1 MSSGDRTKAARA
13 WCVLATCTG
22 VISLSG
28 GVAHAQTIMVR
39 GAAPGA
45 RIEGVVDASP
55 AGSTTAN
62 PAGEATIVI
71 PRAAGKEDAEANVF
85 VDVCA
90 DNLRRVLIVE
100 RGKAPA
106 APGEGCDRKEVQGL
120 YWIRHGS
127 TVVVTMS
134 EPTPRV
140 LLRQGSFSFKP
151 PRVFGPPTGL
161 VVFGGGGLSKVSDFG
176 LSACGDVTSCS
187 VRGSGWSGTAGVEY
201 WVKPWLAGEGA
212 YVKPSNAKASGSGD
226 SYRFESVLKAD
237 VFSVAAKIGIPV
249 ARVRMYGKIGGDYH
263 DASFETDQTLDDR
276 TVTVDDVPQT
286 IKGGRQT
293 YRLQTQGWGWI
304 FGGGLEVWI
313 TPRVAVNFEA
323 GRDQLKGKG
332 VDGADGSLD
341 DHLNYIMLGV
351 RVKVW

>member
-1 MSSGDRTKAARA
+1 MPAAA
-13 WCVLATCTG
+13 IVLVVLWA
-22 VISLSG
+22 

-45 RIEGVVDASP
+45 RIEGVVDATP

-62 PAGEATIVI
+62 AAGEATIVI
-71 PRAAGKEDAEANVF
+71 PQTAGKNDAEANVF

-106 APGEGCDRKEVQGL
+106 APGEGCERKEVQGL
-120 YWIRHGS
+120 YWIRRVS
-127 TVVVTMS
+127 TVVVSMS

-161 VVFGGGGLSKVSDFG
+161 VVFGNGGLSKVADIG
-176 LSACGDVTSCS
+176 LFSCGNVTPCS
-187 VRGSGWSGTAGVEY
+187 IRSSGWTGMAGVEY

-212 YVKPSNAKASGSGD
+212 YLKPANAKTSATAD
-226 SYRFESVLKAD
+226 TFRFDSVLKSD
-237 VFSVAAKIGIPV
+237 VFSVAAKIGVPV
-249 ARVRMYGKIGGDYH
+249 ARVRMYGKVGGSYH
-263 DASFETDQTLDDR
+263 DATFETDQTLTDR
-276 TVTVDDVPQT
+276 TVTVDDVPHT

-293 YRLQTQGWGWI
+293 YAMRTQGWGWI

-313 TPRVAVNFEA
+313 SPAFALNVEA
-323 GRDQLKGKG
+323 GRGQLKGQG
-332 VDGADGSLD
+332 VDKADGALD
-341 DHLNYIMLGV
+341 DHVNYLMLGA